1 MASYCPY
8 DKRRNLMVISDF
20 FKIVNCHMLWQW
32 KIFLIKIWE
41 VRTLDKLIIC
51 SSHQIWKEQKTTT
64 IFKN

>member
-1 MASYCPY
+1 
-8 DKRRNLMVISDF
+8 
-20 FKIVNCHMLWQW
+20 MLWQW